1 MGLGLTGR
9 LRLHKKR
16 RRRSAL
22 PAHSKMPIMAIDNL
36 KTAHPQC
43 SGKSLSSLIGCVFLL
58 LAALLP
64 ASAGWHEDV
73 GETADRGPGGVLKK
87 VWVVKN
93 GAPVFLER
101 DRAIVDARL
110 RQHAKAYHYGLFD
123 GEMIAIG
130 DKPKRSDCVHFGYI
144 HRRDVII
151 WDTDQA
157 LRFVGKDAGRY
168 VDLYRD
174 PAMTDKIG
182 EASVEGPSDP
192 TVMPFPIFGRTDDGR
207 GYQIAF
213 IYTAASGAD
222 TYDKR
227 VQESLRRVATQDIT
241 GIDVVFVIDVTS
253 SMVNVLGTA
262 KKKIRGL
269 IEEFNSR
276 TVEIFD
282 QSRPLRMRFAFVGYR
297 DRKEGEAW
305 VETVPFAARG
315 QTDEFEERLQGVRA
329 LSRLNDDWEE
339 DVCGGIS
346 EALKLS
352 WKKEN
357 AKVIILIGDAP
368 PNDDHLWPRLRDQC
382 RQEFVRLYALALESQ
397 IGSMDRLL
405 PSFKNMAM
413 STGGQCFE
421 LGQADDAR
429 TVNTILQALAIEQEG
444 MSQAPEVIL
453 TWAEEGATLS
463 RDAQEFV
470 FRGVLPDASRRPI
483 PPTVFVSSK
492 RDGFRQVCL
501 FKSRASLY
509 EMLGEMQTDFVGM
522 IENPSP
528 ELLAAINAGGVE
540 IIAELDPKVLQSI
553 VAMDDYAR
561 ASEEIRRMLE
571 QMPELPGIIRELNDQ
586 GMTAEWHE
594 LAHKTA
600 VLSRFVSDPDNFY
613 EDRTWVPFDVLE

>member
-1 MGLGLTGR
+1 MNVNWTSELNGR
-9 LRLHKKR
+9 MTHCI
-16 RRRSAL
+16 A
-22 PAHSKMPIMAIDNL
+22 
-36 KTAHPQC
+36 
-43 SGKSLSSLIGCVFLL
+43 FLL

-64 ASAGWHEDV
+64 ASAGWQEEV
-73 GETADRGPGGVLKK
+73 GETAERGPGGVLKK

-93 GAPVFLER
+93 GAPVFLDR
-101 DRAIVDARL
+101 DQAVIDARL
-110 RQHAKAYHYGLFD
+110 SQHAKAYHYGLFD
-123 GEMIAIG
+123 EELIAIG
-130 DKPKRSDCVHFGYI
+130 DKPKRSDCSHFGYI
-144 HRRDVII
+144 RKRDVIL

-157 LRFVGKDAGRY
+157 LRFVGEEAGRY
-168 VDLYRD
+168 VELFRD
-174 PAMTDKIG
+174 EAMTDQIG
-182 EASVEGPSDP
+182 EASVEGPADP
-192 TVMPFPIFGRTDDGR
+192 TVMPFPIFRKTDDGR

-222 TYDKR
+222 TYDER
-227 VQESLRRVATQDIT
+227 IQESLRRVATQDIT
-241 GIDVVFVIDVTS
+241 GIDVAFVMDVTS
-253 SMVNVLGTA
+253 SMDNVLSTA

-297 DRKEGEAW
+297 DKKEGDAW
-305 VETVPFAARG
+305 VETIPFSARG
-315 QTDEFEERLQGVRA
+315 QTEEFEDRLQRVRSM
-329 LSRLNDDWEE
+329 SRLNDDWEE
-339 DVCGGIS
+339 NVCGGIS

-357 AKVIILIGDAP
+357 AKAIILIGDAP
-368 PNDDHLWPRLRDQC
+368 PNDNHLWPQLRDQC

-397 IGSMDRLL
+397 VGSMNRLL
-405 PSFKNMAM
+405 PAFKNMAM

-421 LGQADDAR
+421 LGQANDAR
-429 TVNTILQALAIEQEG
+429 TVNTILDTLAIEQAG
-444 MSQAPEVIL
+444 MAQAPEVIQ

-470 FRGVLPDASRRPI
+470 FRGVLPDESRRPI

-501 FKSRASLY
+501 FKSRAGLY
-509 EMLGEMQTDFVGM
+509 EMLGELQTDFVGM

-540 IIAELDPKVLQSI
+540 FIAELDPNVLQSI
-553 VAMDDYAR
+553 VAMDDFAR
-561 ASEEIRRMLE
+561 ASEEIKRMLE
-571 QMPELPGIIRELNDQ
+571 RMPELPGIIRELNDQ
-586 GMTAEWHE
+586 GMAAEWHE
-594 LAHKTA
+594 LARKTA

-613 EDRTWVPFDVLE
+613 EDRAWVPFEVLE